1 MPKPKARH
9 RKTPDYSAN
18 IGLIGIV
25 IVVMGGAMLISAQ
38 VGAGPAIIIAGF
50 TAIFFTL
57 GIGGGSLRGDLRKAA
72 WYGPL
77 TALSASVPRIVAE
90 HQLVVALALAAVII
104 FVAGLLPA
112 LGRNYQQA
120 GLGLGLITVLGFA
133 LQTDTGSAPQT
144 VLGAFVGVVFVVL
157 LRILLKFRDPSD
169 VTRALAAETL
179 TRSDPGFGQAYT
191 MWLRDKPVR
200 WIDEVLQVAVGY
212 RTLRGVLEG
221 QDAVR
226 VDARAEEVAAV
237 VAVQKPPP
245 ATTGSPCGAPA
256 SDPNPSDPV
265 AVRHALRAL
274 DRIEQLARDRDESIA
289 ADAGATRRVFARASI
304 RSVLVWRSQI
314 LRHALRTVIGVVLT
328 FLLAWAT
335 VGPKDPLVTSMATA
349 AFAILQISWS
359 QTLVK
364 AKQRLLGVGGGAAV
378 MALALWLLP
387 QGWLLPFALFGAL
400 AGLWLIA
407 SNQVLSIGAFVLV
420 SVGMNVVTRGLDP
433 SRTLIE
439 YVLLLLAGVT
449 IGLLCGFVVVPH
461 LEPDRV
467 DSRVRGARGA
477 VAQLLRDTARLAP
490 TATGTGAGSVRPAA
504 LAQPLHEVRTA
515 AQNLAS
521 PLHRSDE
528 QSGVSATQC
537 RSLATRFE
545 TLAIV
550 GLVEAGEGR
559 LTAETLDA
567 AADALAEP
575 LDEKD
580 AVQTPDFV
588 RLAEWVGTESRQ
600 LCTSADRGLS
610 Q

>member
-1 MPKPKARH
+1 
-9 RKTPDYSAN
+9 
-18 IGLIGIV
+18 IV

-57 GIGGGSLRGDLRKAA
+57 GIGGGSLRADLRKAA

-90 HQLVVALALAAVII
+90 FELGVALAVVAVIV

-133 LQTDTGSAPQT
+133 LQTDTGSAAQT

-169 VTRALAAETL
+169 VTRELAAATL
-179 TRSDPGFGQAYT
+179 TQPDPAFGQAYT

-200 WIDEVLQVAVGY
+200 WIDDVLQVAVGY

-221 QDAVR
+221 QDAAR
-226 VDARAEEVAAV
+226 ADARAEEVAAV
-237 VAVQKPPP
+237 VAAQKPSSP
-245 ATTGSPCGAPA
+245 ATDSPADAQLPDPSSSA
-256 SDPNPSDPV
+256 SDTA

-274 DRIEQLARDRDESIA
+274 DRIEQLARSRDEDVVP
-289 ADAGATRRVFARASI
+289 DATATRRVFARASI

-314 LRHALRTVIGVVLT
+314 LRHALRTAIGVVLT

-378 MALALWLLP
+378 MAIALWLLP
-387 QGWLLPFALFGAL
+387 QGWLLPFALLGAL

-420 SVGMNVVTRGLDP
+420 SVGMNVVTRELDP
-433 SRTLIE
+433 SRTLLE
-439 YVLLLLAGVT
+439 YVLLLLAGVM

-467 DSRVRGARGA
+467 DTRVAAAREA
-477 VAQLLRDTARLAP
+477 VVQLLQGTARLAP
-490 TATGTGAGSVRPAA
+490 TETGQGGGSVHPAV
-504 LAQPLHEVRTA
+504 LVKPLHEVRTR

-521 PLHRSDE
+521 PLHRADE
-528 QSGVSATQC
+528 QAGVSATEC

-545 TLAIV
+545 TLATV
-550 GLVEAGEGR
+550 GLVEAAEGR
-559 LTAETLDA
+559 LSAETLDA
-567 AADALAEP
+567 AAAVLAQPLGEEDALGA
-575 LDEKD
+575 
-580 AVQTPDFV
+580 PDFV
-588 RLAEWVGTESRQ
+588 RLAQWVGIGSRQ
-600 LCTSADRGLS
+600 LGSDGSAVHPAESENTPD
-610 Q
+610 